1 MSNVAVRASNR
12 FADMLDW
19 IESGPSLAMR
29 DSDHFVR
36 VEDFTRDDKHVIR
49 AELPGVD
56 PDKDIKLTV
65 EGDYLTIHGERR
77 EEKVE
82 KNHSEFRYG
91 AFSRTVRLPH
101 GFDESSV
108 SATYEDG
115 VLEVCVPMAQSET
128 PKEIPVKRATNG
140 S

>member
-1 MSNVAVRASNR
+1 MANVAVRASNR

-19 IESGPSLAMR
+19 IESPSLTLR
-29 DSDHFVR
+29 DTEHFVR
-36 VEDFTRDDKHVIR
+36 VEDFTRDDKYVIR

-77 EEKVE
+77 EEKQD

-91 AFSRTVRLPH
+91 AFTRSLRMPH
-101 GFDESSV
+101 GFDPSSV
-108 SATYEDG
+108 SATYQDG
-115 VLEVCVPMAQSET
+115 VLEVTVPMAEEST
-128 PKEIPVKRATNG
+128 PTHIPVKRG
-140 S
+140 KS

>member
-1 MSNVAVRASNR
+1 MANVAVRASNR

-19 IESGPSLAMR
+19 IESGPGLTLR
-29 DSDHFVR
+29 DTEHFVR
-36 VEDFTRDDKHVIR
+36 VEDFTRDGHYVVR

-56 PDKDIKLTV
+56 PDKDIQLTV

-77 EEKVE
+77 EEKQD

-91 AFSRTVRLPH
+91 SFSRSIHLPH
-101 GFDESSV
+101 GTDTSAIT
-108 SATYEDG
+108 ATYQDG
-115 VLEVCVPMAQSET
+115 VLEVAVPIGQEESPT
-128 PKEIPVKRATNG
+128 QIPVVRKD